1 METVYTAGHGDR
13 TLDGL
18 IGLLQ
23 GKAVTLL
30 VDVRA
35 YPASRRHPQ
44 FNRDRLAEA
53 LAAAGIAYRW
63 EGRDL
68 GGLRRPVAG
77 SPHVALEPG
86 LRGFA
91 DHMTSAAFRAAMF
104 RLVGLAARE
113 RPALMCAE
121 RDPLQCHRKLIADAL
136 VAAGTR
142 VVHLLERGS
151 TVEHRL
157 DPRSRQ
163 HAGQLVYDLDDGGQ
177 RALDFSGPG

>member
-23 GKAVTLL
+23 GAAVTLV
-30 VDVRA
+30 VDVRR
-35 YPASRRHPQ
+35 YPASRRHPR
-44 FNRDRLAEA
+44 FGRDRLAEA
-53 LAAAGIAYRW
+53 LAAAGIGYRW

-77 SPHVALEPG
+77 SPQVALEAG

-91 DHMTSAAFRAAMF
+91 DHMTSAAFRAGMS
-104 RLVGLAARE
+104 RLAGLAAR
-113 RPALMCAE
+113 RRTALLCAE
-121 RDPLQCHRKLIADAL
+121 RDPMQCHRKLIADAL

-142 VVHLLERGS
+142 VIHLIERG
-151 TVEHRL
+151 TTAEHRL

-163 HAGQLVYDLDDGGQ
+163 RAGQLVYDLDAGGQ
-177 RALDFSGPG
+177 RALDLSGSG